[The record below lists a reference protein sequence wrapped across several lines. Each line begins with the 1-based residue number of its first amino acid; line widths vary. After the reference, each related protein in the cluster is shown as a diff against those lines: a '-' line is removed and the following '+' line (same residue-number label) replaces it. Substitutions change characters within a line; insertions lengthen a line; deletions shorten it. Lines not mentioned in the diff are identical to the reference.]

1 MPHNKIYLIYT
12 AILFLIGVGFY
23 IFGEFNRGE
32 KPDLPDPNMI
42 GKDNEEETAENTT
55 EPGVSEIS
63 ADQVE
68 MPVPEPESNTLEDIS
83 LDEEETGEEPESEGE
98 AEEEEEEVEPPIY
111 DGHEEERIQMIKD
124 NYVIQERYDSL
135 KWMSYIAFVFWVMA
149 AICGIL
155 YILS

>member
-1 MPHNKIYLIYT
+1 MQHNKIYLIYT
-12 AILFLIGVGFY
+12 AVLFLIGVGFY

-32 KPDLPDPNMI
+32 KPELPDPDMI
-42 GKDNEEETAENTT
+42 GKEENEPEPGT
-55 EPGVSEIS
+55 EPGVSELS

-68 MPVPEPESNTLEDIS
+68 MPVPEPESETLEDIS
-83 LDEEETGEEPESEGE
+83 LDSEEESGEETSES
-98 AEEEEEEVEPPIY
+98 ASEEEEEEPEPPIY

-135 KWMSYIAFVFWVMA
+135 KWMSYIAFVFWAMA